1 MKNNVL
7 KKNFIW
13 NIVGST
19 FSSFLSLLFLIIV
32 IRINGVDES
41 GIFSFGFS
49 TACLFYIIGI
59 YAGRVYQVTDD
70 DQEISDNDYV
80 FSKIISCLLMFIVAF
95 VFCFLRGYQTHKFI
109 ILMCLVLF
117 KMCEAFSESLYAILQ
132 KNNQL
137 YKVGQSLFWKALF
150 GVLFFVLIDYLTVN
164 LILAIVA
171 LVIVNI
177 LFILF
182 YDFKNVAGVDFQL
195 KTIDFS
201 KVCLIFKRGFCAFAF
216 AFLTQYVINASRYV
230 IDANLANDIQT
241 IFGILIMPA
250 TVLVLLGQ
258 FVIHPFLVSLKEKYY
273 QSKKLFFKMT
283 MQLSGII
290 VLLGFVAVIAAYLLG
305 IQLLSFLYNIDLG
318 GYLKELVLVIVGATF
333 YEVSVI
339 FSTSLTTMRSTF
351 SQLMIF
357 VVVAVLSYFLS
368 NYLVLKLEVLGAVI
382 SYMVVMFILMILYFC
397 VFLIILK
404 KDKVGGKK

>member
-13 NIVGST
+13 NIIGSA
-19 FSSFLSLLFLIIV
+19 FSSFLSLFFLIV
-32 IRINGVDES
+32 VTRINGVDEA
-41 GIFSFGFS
+41 GIFTFCFS

-59 YAGRVYQVTDD
+59 YSGRVYQVTDD
-70 DQEISDNDYV
+70 DKEISDSDYV
-80 FSKIISCLLMFIVAF
+80 FSKIFSCLFMVIVALG
-95 VFCFLRGYQTHKFI
+95 FCFIRGYDIHKFI

-117 KMCEAFSESLYAILQ
+117 KMCEAFSESLYAVIQ
-132 KNNQL
+132 EHNQL

-150 GVLFFVLIDYLTVN
+150 GILLFVLIDYLTLN
-164 LILAIVA
+164 LMLAIVA
-171 LVIVNI
+171 LVLVNV

-182 YDFKNVAGVDFQL
+182 YDFKNIKDVGFKL
-195 KTIDFS
+195 EKIDFG
-201 KVCLIFKRGFCAFAF
+201 KVFLVFKRGFCAFAF
-216 AFLTQYVINASRYV
+216 TFLTQYVINAPRYV
-230 IDANLANDIQT
+230 IDANLSNQLQT

-273 QSKKLFFKMT
+273 QSKKTFFKMT

-290 VLLGFVAVIAAYLLG
+290 VVLGVIAVVAAYLLG
-305 IQLLSFLYNIDLG
+305 IPILNFLYSIDLSD
-318 GYLKELVLVIVGATF
+318 YLRELVLVIIGATF

-357 VVVAVLSYFLS
+357 LVVAMLSYFVA
-368 NYLVLKLEVLGAVI
+368 NYLVLEFKILGAVV
-382 SYMVVMFILMILYFC
+382 SYMAMMGLLMFIYFV
-397 VFLIILK
+397 VFVIILK